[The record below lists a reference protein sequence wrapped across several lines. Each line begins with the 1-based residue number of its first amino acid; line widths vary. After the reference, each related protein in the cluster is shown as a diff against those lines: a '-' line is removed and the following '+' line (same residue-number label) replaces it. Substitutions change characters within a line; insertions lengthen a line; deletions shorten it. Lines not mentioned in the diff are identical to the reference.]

1 MSAGLS
7 GPSLVDATATASAP
21 YPAAAREWRRDG
33 FLVTTDPARFD
44 LDVIHGYLRRSYW
57 AEGIPRETVER
68 SLRNSLGFALI
79 AQDPDGGAS
88 RQIGFARVVS
98 DRATFAWLAD
108 VFVLEEWRGRGLSK
122 WLVACVLEHPE
133 LQGLRRFT
141 LGTRDAH
148 GLYAR
153 CGFAPLADPTRA
165 MEILRPDV
173 YRTTAGA
180 ASPGSGER
188 GEGSPR

>member
-1 MSAGLS
+1 MSAGVS
-7 GPSLVDATATASAP
+7 GVHRGDEKAANLAQVVGGSL
-21 YPAAAREWRRDG
+21 EWRREG

-44 LDVIHGYLRRSYW
+44 LDVIHGYLHRSYW

-79 AQDPDGGAS
+79 AQDGQGGTPG
-88 RQIGFARVVS
+88 QVGFARVVS

-122 WLVACVLEHPE
+122 WLVACVLDHPE

-153 CGFAPLADPTRA
+153 FGFAALAEPTRA
-165 MEILRPDV
+165 MEIVKPDV
-173 YRTTAGA
+173 YRATAGDA
-180 ASPGSGER
+180 RVANGER
-188 GEGSPR
+188 AEGSAR